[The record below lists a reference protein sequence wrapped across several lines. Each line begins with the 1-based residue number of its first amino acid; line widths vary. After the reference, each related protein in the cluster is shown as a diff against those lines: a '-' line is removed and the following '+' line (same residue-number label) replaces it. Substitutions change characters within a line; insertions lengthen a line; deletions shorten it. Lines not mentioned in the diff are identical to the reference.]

1 MSTRDPKK
9 IQSEVSDARHDLDRT
24 LDAIQNRFTPG
35 YAIDQAFQYLRGGA
49 GGFAGNFSNKVQNN
63 PIPITLLGVGLAW
76 LIASDAR
83 PEPAPN
89 SHGSSVGETFG
100 KAGDKARSAGE
111 KVKGAG
117 DKFRDKASDVRH
129 RAGSAA
135 SGARDKMEQLG
146 EDGRYQAQRA
156 RAKADHLMHEHPLAI
171 GALGLALGVAF
182 AASLPSTRQEDAT
195 MGQLRDDSVR
205 KAKEVGSDYAERAK
219 PVAEAAE
226 AAAEEESK
234 RQGLHPEKSTTSNAD
249 KGQPGSS
256 FL

>member
-1 MSTRDPKK
+1 MSTRDPKE

-35 YAIDQAFQYLRGGA
+35 YAIDQTFQYLRGSA

-83 PEPAPN
+83 PEPPPN

-100 KAGDKARSAGE
+100 KAGDKAKSAGE
-111 KVKGAG
+111 KVKDAG
-117 DKFRDKASDVRH
+117 DNLMNKAGDVRH

-135 SGARDKMEQLG
+135 GGAREKMGQLG

-156 RAKADHLMHEHPLAI
+156 RAKADHLMQEHPLAI

-182 AASLPSTRQEDAT
+182 AASLPSTR
-195 MGQLRDDSVR
+195 
-205 KAKEVGSDYAERAK
+205 
-219 PVAEAAE
+219 
-226 AAAEEESK
+226 
-234 RQGLHPEKSTTSNAD
+234 
-249 KGQPGSS
+249 
-256 FL
+256 